1 MTTKSSRILAI
12 FLAVCLG
19 ISLIPASLWVNEAR
33 AESYGMVINGS
44 VKLRKEAA
52 KNSEAWPFTLPEGW
66 VCTMHTEKNA
76 GGIHWYRVIA
86 PHPEAANPKTAR
98 TYWGYIPESN
108 FRPLTSEE
116 TAEYLATMKVS
127 SAASSSSSSSASPS
141 ESSSSTASTTATNTV
156 VTGTTG
162 SITAGGTNFR
172 EGPSKKYHSMM
183 KLDRGTVVSITSV
196 PDGVGEDYWYGVSY
210 AGRDGYVNS
219 EFIRVFS
226 EGGSSTITVSPT
238 ATPTPA
244 SGGSSS
250 TDGYNAVQLIKSSC
264 HMRNAPAGTFD
275 RDYDWE
281 GAGSIL
287 PLAGTPT
294 TLGEYTWYPV
304 SRNGKTF
311 YVRSD
316 CVRLVSSGGG
326 PTPTSAPSP
335 STVLGY
341 VVTIKSGCNLRATP
355 GGTTIRQIPKNQT
368 LPYLLAPVKSGN
380 YTWYYVE
387 AGSNRGYLRND
398 VISVVSGGDTPVTP
412 TPAITS
418 DPSATGYVK
427 TIASAVNL
435 RSKAGYTSMIGRV
448 DRGVTMP
455 YFGTP
460 TTINGVVWY
469 RVYHSTLGYGYIHGS
484 YVTIVNA
491 DGSATPTPAPTEAP
505 TGKVI
510 DGEGSQQ
517 EASYTTLRL
526 GSTGTAVR
534 NLVQALKDKGYYS
547 GNVIS
552 QYTSAVESA
561 VRAYQRANN
570 LSVDGIAGPATQ
582 HSLYGTVPEGT
593 NSNLSIT
600 LYPAEKIDWWTGGI
614 NELWAKGANYKIYD
628 VKTGIVWWAH
638 RWSGGYHV
646 DAEPLT
652 SADTARL
659 CKIYGVG
666 AASEIAS
673 KNLYQRRPCLITI
686 GSRTFACSLYGIP
699 HDAKDQTIKT
709 NNFNGVL
716 CVHFT
721 NSWTH
726 GSKKV
731 DSLHTEA
738 IQYALDNAPNGKK

>member
-1 MTTKSSRILAI
+1 
-12 FLAVCLG
+12 
-19 ISLIPASLWVNEAR
+19 
-33 AESYGMVINGS
+33 
-44 VKLRKEAA
+44 
-52 KNSEAWPFTLPEGW
+52 
-66 VCTMHTEKNA
+66 
-76 GGIHWYRVIA
+76 
-86 PHPEAANPKTAR
+86 
-98 TYWGYIPESN
+98 
-108 FRPLTSEE
+108 
-116 TAEYLATMKVS
+116 
-127 SAASSSSSSSASPS
+127 
-141 ESSSSTASTTATNTV
+141 
-156 VTGTTG
+156 
-162 SITAGGTNFR
+162 
-172 EGPSKKYHSMM
+172 
-183 KLDRGTVVSITSV
+183 
-196 PDGVGEDYWYGVSY
+196 
-210 AGRDGYVNS
+210 
-219 EFIRVFS
+219 
-226 EGGSSTITVSPT
+226 
-238 ATPTPA
+238 
-244 SGGSSS
+244 
-250 TDGYNAVQLIKSSC
+250 
-264 HMRNAPAGTFD
+264 
-275 RDYDWE
+275 
-281 GAGSIL
+281 
-287 PLAGTPT
+287 
-294 TLGEYTWYPV
+294 
-304 SRNGKTF
+304 
-311 YVRSD
+311 
-316 CVRLVSSGGG
+316 
-326 PTPTSAPSP
+326 
-335 STVLGY
+335 
-341 VVTIKSGCNLRATP
+341 
-355 GGTTIRQIPKNQT
+355 
-368 LPYLLAPVKSGN
+368 
-380 YTWYYVE
+380 
-387 AGSNRGYLRND
+387 
-398 VISVVSGGDTPVTP
+398 
-412 TPAITS
+412 
-418 DPSATGYVK
+418 
-427 TIASAVNL
+427 
-435 RSKAGYTSMIGRV
+435 MIGRV

-646 DAEPLT
+646 EAEPLT

-721 NSWTH
+721 KIGRAH
-726 GSKKV
+726 V
-731 DSLHTEA
+731 
-738 IQYALDNAPNGKK
+738 